1 MQSLMPCIVR
11 CAYAPIDA
19 PARPYFGT
27 SSSIPYLLIYLLTRT
42 SGTSSSS
49 RYLLTYLLTCTYF
62 RYVELNAGVFA
73 HEDVAYVLAFSII
86 MLNTDA
92 HSTQARHAHI
102 DAVGAL
108 SAWRCVDGLP
118 YSAVSLCG

>member
-1 MQSLMPCIVR
+1 MCMRAHACAGASLLWVR
-11 CAYAPIDA
+11 RAE
-19 PARPYFGT
+19 F
-27 SSSIPYLLIYLLTRT
+27 RT
-42 SGTSSSS
+42 YS
-49 RYLLTYLLTCTYF
+49 LTYSLPHTYL
-62 RYVELNAGVFA
+62 RYVELNDGVFA

>member
-1 MQSLMPCIVR
+1 MRAHR
-11 CAYAPIDA
+11 CT
-19 PARPYFGT
+19 GT
-27 SSSIPYLLIYLLTRT
+27 SLLWARRAQFLT
-42 SGTSSSS
+42 
-49 RYLLTYLLTCTYF
+49 YLLTYLLTCTYF

-92 HSTQARHAHI
+92 HSTQERHAHI

-108 SAWRCVDGLP
+108 SA
-118 YSAVSLCG
+118 